1 MSAKIKSIVKKKL
14 IIESQGLLPF
24 NFKDNYNQILVGYYT
39 PHPNFG
45 FYNILLF
52 NRV

>member
-1 MSAKIKSIVKKKL
+1 MGVKIKSIVKK
-14 IIESQGLLPF
+14 INNREPGFIPF

-45 FYNILLF
+45 LYNILLF